1 MNITTTTVA
10 GGLVTV
16 SSFCHFVESSKP
28 TPFPLQSELFTL
40 ILFTDEETEAPRD
53 DVTGPSSQW
62 ALSSLFWGAYIYNS
76 MDRGAWWAIVHGIK
90 KSDVTEQLTLPFGLI

>member
-1 MNITTTTVA
+1 MSELFAGQANVSNPKQKEENLQPFPPPAGTVA

-40 ILFTDEETEAPRD
+40 ISFTDEETEAPRD

-62 ALSSLFWGAYIYNS
+62 ALSSLFWGA
-76 MDRGAWWAIVHGIK
+76 
-90 KSDVTEQLTLPFGLI
+90 TLSSTGGS